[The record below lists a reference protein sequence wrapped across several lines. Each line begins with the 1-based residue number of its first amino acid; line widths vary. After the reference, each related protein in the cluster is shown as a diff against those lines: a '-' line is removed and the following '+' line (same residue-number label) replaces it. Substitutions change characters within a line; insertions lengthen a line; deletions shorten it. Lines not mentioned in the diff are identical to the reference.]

1 VRKLGDPI
9 VGVFPNSG
17 ARRSFSAAP
26 SGDGEDGV
34 GQGATT
40 IESESS
46 LAGVASPSLVARGRP
61 PIERRDR
68 VLSNAALRGVRT
80 STVAGGLAT
89 MRGPIAASDEH
100 HIGERN
106 EEVRDRFASTSAM
119 LESLNLSGRLP
130 NTRPPPPPPSSGGPP
145 GPPPPAPPQHP
156 ASAPV
161 SAQSSSTALNS
172 SGNTENSFGFLS
184 SLSGMLKQRKPPE
197 EADARIRELMHIE
210 SASGVAPSSPRGARP
225 ELDEDSLQWCTPRSV
240 VNAWVDL
247 PEDPLVV
254 VKDATDHIETPR
266 AGVDIH
272 GAALEFQDE
281 QKRPYRDYLYDKDH
295 MHYLPAKDAD
305 ALGPIIVS
313 LECGKK
319 PTSAFQRGI
328 LRTKKGDVRFVVPA
342 STSSK
347 DRLKHLR
354 TVVPDLAQLKLIDI
368 KEPPLNDA
376 LLKYEDQCVA
386 RQYKFGAIMWRAGQS
401 EDQLFANNEMPGGF
415 ELFLTMLGERIELSG
430 WSGFRGGLDV
440 TGGTTGTQSV
450 FRHFV
455 HSDEDVEI
463 MYHVAPLL
471 PFFEKDLQQ
480 LERKRHVGNDVVNVV
495 FVEGDEPFP
504 TSLITSHFTYVFIV
518 VRLESMSPARFR
530 VAVCAKDGVRPFG
543 PPLPDP
549 PVFDCNQTFSDW
561 ISAKLVNAER
571 ASMYAQTFATKMA
584 RTKTALLGALVSEYR
599 GRK

>member
-1 VRKLGDPI
+1 MATDNIDDSGGSSG
-9 VGVFPNSG
+9 VGVL
-17 ARRSFSAAP
+17 
-26 SGDGEDGV
+26 
-34 GQGATT
+34 
-40 IESESS
+40 ESESS
-46 LAGVASPSLVARGRP
+46 LAGIASPSLMARGRP

-68 VLSNAALRGVRT
+68 GLSNVALRGVRT
-80 STVAGGLAT
+80 SATAGLAT
-89 MRGPIAASDEH
+89 VRGPMTASDEF
-100 HIGERN
+100 GFEKS
-106 EEVRDRFASTSAM
+106 EEMRDRFASTSAM

-130 NTRPPPPPPSSGGPP
+130 SARPPPPPPSASQIASPP
-145 GPPPPAPPQHP
+145 L
-156 ASAPV
+156 STT
-161 SAQSSSTALNS
+161 SSTTSLNT

-197 EADARIRELMHIE
+197 EADARIRELMHLE
-210 SASGVAPSSPRGARP
+210 GSAPASPRGNNARP
-225 ELDEDSLQWCTPRSV
+225 ELDDDSLQWCTPRSV
-240 VNAWVDL
+240 VSAWVDL

-266 AGVDIH
+266 AGVDVAD
-272 GAALEFQDE
+272 AALEFQDE

-295 MHYLPAKDAD
+295 MHYLPAKDAE

-368 KEPPLNDA
+368 KEQALNDA

-386 RQYKFGAIMWRAGQS
+386 RQYKFGAIMWHAGQS
-401 EDQLFANNEMPGGF
+401 EDQLFANNEMTGGF

-440 TGGTTGTQSV
+440 TGGTTGTHSV
-450 FRHFV
+450 FRRFS
-455 HSDEDVEI
+455 HSDEDLEI

-495 FVEGDEPFP
+495 FVEGDQPMP

-549 PVFDCNQTFSDW
+549 PVFDCNQAFSDW
-561 ISAKLVNAER
+561 ITAKLVNAER

-584 RTKTALLGALVSEYR
+584 RTKTALLGAMVSEYR
-599 GRK
+599 GKK